1 MTQHVL
7 TYLSLLSFVPLAGCL
22 VGTADDSDHQAN
34 SSFPANPAFA
44 QQTVGGDVVTT
55 GQTGF
60 AISVD
65 VNASIGDGN
74 GTALPQL
81 EKIDLAGLS
90 FTTPDPFP
98 GVSIDID
105 LATADH
111 DCALVEYGGMTGW
124 RLPSRGE
131 LRGAAQLD
139 LGTVPGY
146 AATTG
151 PAYTKIST
159 AELAIAADAAQALV
173 DQCYRLRS
181 LAQQLCLSSTLDD
194 DGGASVDAGYDL
206 QTAALSAY
214 SSGTRWP
221 TVCVHDAGGP

>member
-7 TYLSLLSFVPLAGCL
+7 TWLSVLSLAGCL

-44 QQTVGGDVVTT
+44 QQTVGGDIVTT
-55 GQTGF
+55 GQVGF

-65 VNASIGDGN
+65 VNASAGH
-74 GTALPQL
+74 GTAPPQL
-81 EKIDLAGLS
+81 ENIDVAGIS

-131 LRGAAQLD
+131 LRAAAQLD

-159 AELAIAADAAQALV
+159 AEVTIAADAAQGAV
-173 DQCYRLRS
+173 DQCYRLRGV
-181 LAQQLCLSSTLDD
+181 AQQLCLSATLDD
-194 DGGASVDAGYDL
+194 DAGASVDAGYDL

-214 SSGTRWP
+214 SSGARWP